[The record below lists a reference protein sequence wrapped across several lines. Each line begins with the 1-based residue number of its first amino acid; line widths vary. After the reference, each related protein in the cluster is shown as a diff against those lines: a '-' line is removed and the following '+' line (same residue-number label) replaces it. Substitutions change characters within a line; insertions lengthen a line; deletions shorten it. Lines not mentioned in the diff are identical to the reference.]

1 VKILTA
7 LVGLGSWAYGQA
19 TVCNRLEARM
29 TDMQGSIDRLRQ
41 AVESYQ
47 QRTSQRVEDLEG
59 ALRTER
65 EIMAALVQAEEDED
79 QMQNEE
85 LRRAREQTDE
95 AMAQVREGGGQ
106 LDQLARQLET
116 SGPGAQED
124 GGGGVDWEER
134 AGEG

>member
-85 LRRAREQTDE
+85 LRRAR
-95 AMAQVREGGGQ
+95 RP
-106 LDQLARQLET
+106 ARPARPAAGDLR
-116 SGPGAQED
+116 AR
-124 GGGGVDWEER
+124 R
-134 AGEG
+134 AGGRGRGSGLGGAGRGGLASPGRPKRGGR